1 MWRLLPITLLR
12 FASAFPTNWN
22 GTTTC
27 PQDALYTSL
36 IGDGGEFC
44 SSVLEGSHCG
54 TGYSTPP
61 EYMRYNQT
69 QISSYCEC
77 VLTDSRA
84 VTTSAN
90 SSRETTGDVTVTTA
104 DSASQ
109 TESQSVSETQSELG
123 RPSPGGPSDSTS
135 MTTTK
140 GPVSTPTGSSNGTNP
155 TSSLGEVTG
164 NGTSASTSIES
175 QSVATGSRNATT
187 GSALSSGGSPS
198 GSTWMTATGTPT
210 PGSWSQT
217 RSAVSSSGE
226 ASGQVVSNSTSMTA
240 TGAPTSGSRN
250 QTQSTMSSEEA
261 SGEVASTPTSMATT
275 GTPGPMTS
283 SSWNNTLL
291 PWSSSGEPANQTPS
305 NTKPDDSRP
314 TTSVSWNETTPAL
327 SSSGEATGGSP
338 WNTPTGG
345 LTPTPSGTWNETR
358 SDSSLINRPWTRPAP
373 GNGTRSSATRATG
386 TATGGSWNTTDSRT
400 PMPTTK
406 GTVSSLSQAMN
417 NTWSTWP
424 LSPTTDVTSDL
435 NEPEM
440 TRSWSTPS
448 TWNTT
453 TSASLPW
460 PVPGTPTSGS
470 GGGGVSLPTVAPT
483 STFMGWN
490 SSVSLPTI
498 SWNASISLPTI
509 SWNSSISLP
518 TINSSLSLP
527 TVSWPSG
534 TLPFPSLPFPTPPF
548 PIPPMPTLS
557 NFIPSQTPSGSVA
570 PSGDTT
576 PSPSGSIDSVTAP
589 TSPTPTSA
597 PSGSFN
603 ETVSRWGNATTTGAS
618 EFPAVHYTHVTRT
631 AALSQETCHTLG
643 PDPEGDPTRRAL
655 LYNSRLREENVSIP
669 IPYIESVEF
678 ESEGLNPLYLTVRDE
693 QGGTYFVDI
702 SRRGQ
707 LSVFDPSGNSMSLDA
722 VGMHFSGPNCT
733 YHITI
738 EIKDMYEQIAD
749 LAGVQCAAIK
759 RKRRIEDMD
768 FKQVLYLED
777 QCGNPVAKSLKQ
789 YPQLLVGGTVCA
801 DIDVD
806 EEIGRWEFDCAFP
819 GAESGFL
826 RCQQAIKEDVLDV
839 ITVDPF
845 AGSCPDLSTVVTTLD
860 ATAQDILD
868 PDVLRKD
875 LGNEGLTDRQI
886 QEADAAV
893 VAYTKLWAALR
904 AFFSKQLTFSS
915 YGALETYVNVYN
927 TYRSFETD
935 ICQSLHVDEIPFD
948 LSLIAGATRIPSITS
963 LSWAPTRT
971 RPYNITIQDPSR
983 MACCP
988 GGRVAETKDDTCAYP
1003 REAIIEGTGCICG
1016 KNAEGLGVAFEW
1028 TECGNF
1034 VASCEADGDCEEG
1047 FMCLTGSCC
1056 GGGVCVD
1063 AFACSQN
1070 GTELVKF
1077 DGVI

>member
-1 MWRLLPITLLR
+1 
-12 FASAFPTNWN
+12 
-22 GTTTC
+22 
-27 PQDALYTSL
+27 
-36 IGDGGEFC
+36 
-44 SSVLEGSHCG
+44 
-54 TGYSTPP
+54 
-61 EYMRYNQT
+61 
-69 QISSYCEC
+69 
-77 VLTDSRA
+77 
-84 VTTSAN
+84 
-90 SSRETTGDVTVTTA
+90 
-104 DSASQ
+104 
-109 TESQSVSETQSELG
+109 
-123 RPSPGGPSDSTS
+123 
-135 MTTTK
+135 
-140 GPVSTPTGSSNGTNP
+140 
-155 TSSLGEVTG
+155 
-164 NGTSASTSIES
+164 
-175 QSVATGSRNATT
+175 
-187 GSALSSGGSPS
+187 
-198 GSTWMTATGTPT
+198 
-210 PGSWSQT
+210 
-217 RSAVSSSGE
+217 
-226 ASGQVVSNSTSMTA
+226 
-240 TGAPTSGSRN
+240 
-250 QTQSTMSSEEA
+250 
-261 SGEVASTPTSMATT
+261 
-275 GTPGPMTS
+275 
-283 SSWNNTLL
+283 
-291 PWSSSGEPANQTPS
+291 
-305 NTKPDDSRP
+305 
-314 TTSVSWNETTPAL
+314 
-327 SSSGEATGGSP
+327 
-338 WNTPTGG
+338 
-345 LTPTPSGTWNETR
+345 
-358 SDSSLINRPWTRPAP
+358 
-373 GNGTRSSATRATG
+373 
-386 TATGGSWNTTDSRT
+386 
-400 PMPTTK
+400 
-406 GTVSSLSQAMN
+406 
-417 NTWSTWP
+417 
-424 LSPTTDVTSDL
+424 
-435 NEPEM
+435 
-440 TRSWSTPS
+440 
-448 TWNTT
+448 
-453 TSASLPW
+453 
-460 PVPGTPTSGS
+460 
-470 GGGGVSLPTVAPT
+470 
-483 STFMGWN
+483 
-490 SSVSLPTI
+490 
-498 SWNASISLPTI
+498 
-509 SWNSSISLP
+509 
-518 TINSSLSLP
+518 
-527 TVSWPSG
+527 
-534 TLPFPSLPFPTPPF
+534 
-548 PIPPMPTLS
+548 MPTLS

-777 QCGNPVAKSLKQ
+777 QCGNPVDKSLKQ

-806 EEIGRWEFDCAFP
+806 EDIGRWEFDCAFP
-819 GAESGFL
+819 GVESGFL

-875 LGNEGLTDRQI
+875 LGNEGLNDRQI

-893 VAYTKLWAALR
+893 VAYTKLWTALR

-927 TYRSFETD
+927 TYRSFETA

-963 LSWAPTRT
+963 LSWAPTLT

-1034 VASCEADGDCEEG
+1034 VASFDYFHETC
-1047 FMCLTGSCC
+1047 FLTSI
-1056 GGGVCVD
+1056 VR
-1063 AFACSQN
+1063 F
-1070 GTELVKF
+1070 LVSSSSRDVTNECTLLKSTKWCIASSFDVKQTFTSHHKSNHNKF
-1077 DGVI
+1077 YCTKDIVKRWT

>member
-1 MWRLLPITLLR
+1 
-12 FASAFPTNWN
+12 
-22 GTTTC
+22 
-27 PQDALYTSL
+27 
-36 IGDGGEFC
+36 
-44 SSVLEGSHCG
+44 
-54 TGYSTPP
+54 
-61 EYMRYNQT
+61 
-69 QISSYCEC
+69 
-77 VLTDSRA
+77 
-84 VTTSAN
+84 
-90 SSRETTGDVTVTTA
+90 
-104 DSASQ
+104 
-109 TESQSVSETQSELG
+109 
-123 RPSPGGPSDSTS
+123 
-135 MTTTK
+135 
-140 GPVSTPTGSSNGTNP
+140 
-155 TSSLGEVTG
+155 
-164 NGTSASTSIES
+164 
-175 QSVATGSRNATT
+175 
-187 GSALSSGGSPS
+187 
-198 GSTWMTATGTPT
+198 
-210 PGSWSQT
+210 
-217 RSAVSSSGE
+217 
-226 ASGQVVSNSTSMTA
+226 
-240 TGAPTSGSRN
+240 
-250 QTQSTMSSEEA
+250 
-261 SGEVASTPTSMATT
+261 
-275 GTPGPMTS
+275 
-283 SSWNNTLL
+283 
-291 PWSSSGEPANQTPS
+291 
-305 NTKPDDSRP
+305 
-314 TTSVSWNETTPAL
+314 
-327 SSSGEATGGSP
+327 
-338 WNTPTGG
+338 
-345 LTPTPSGTWNETR
+345 
-358 SDSSLINRPWTRPAP
+358 
-373 GNGTRSSATRATG
+373 
-386 TATGGSWNTTDSRT
+386 
-400 PMPTTK
+400 MPTTQ
-406 GTVSSLSQAMN
+406 GTVSSFSQAVN

-424 LSPTTDVTSDL
+424 FSPTTDVTSDL
-435 NEPEM
+435 NEPGM
-440 TRSWSTPS
+440 TRSWSTRS

-470 GGGGVSLPTVAPT
+470 GEGVSLPTVAPT
-483 STFMGWN
+483 STFVGWN

-509 SWNSSISLP
+509 NSSISLP
-518 TINSSLSLP
+518 TI
-527 TVSWPSG
+527 SWPSG

-548 PIPPMPTLS
+548 PIPSLPTLS
-557 NFIPSQTPSGSVA
+557 DFIPSQTPSGSVA

-576 PSPSGSIDSVTAP
+576 SSPSGSIDSVTAP
-589 TSPTPTSA
+589 TSPTPTAA

-603 ETVSRWGNATTTGAS
+603 ETVSRWANATTTGVS

-643 PDPEGDPTRRAL
+643 PDPEGDATRRAL

-722 VGMHFSGPNCT
+722 VGIHFSGPNCT

-759 RKRRIEDMD
+759 RKRRMEDMD

-777 QCGNPVAKSLKQ
+777 QCGNPVDKSLKQ

-845 AGSCPDLSTVVTTLD
+845 GGSCPDLSTVVTTLD

-875 LGNEGLTDRQI
+875 LGNEGLTGKQV

-893 VAYTKLWAALR
+893 AAYTKLWTALR

-1016 KNAEGLGVAFEW
+1016 KTSKGLGVAFEW

-1034 VASCEADGDCEEG
+1034 IASCEADGDCDEG

-1077 DGVI
+1077 NGVI

>member
-1 MWRLLPITLLR
+1 MWRLLPIALLR
-12 FASAFPTNWN
+12 LASAFPTNWN

-36 IGDGGEFC
+36 IGDSGKFC

-54 TGYSTPP
+54 TRYSTPP

-77 VLTDSRA
+77 ILTDSGA

-90 SSRETTGDVTVTTA
+90 SSRESTGDITVTTA

-109 TESQSVSETQSELG
+109 TGSQSVSETQSEMG
-123 RPSPGGPSDSTS
+123 GPGGPSDSTS
-135 MTTTK
+135 TATTE
-140 GPVSTPTGSSNGTNP
+140 GPRSTPTSFSNRTDP
-155 TSSLGEVTG
+155 ASSLGEATG
-164 NGTSASTSIES
+164 SGTSAATSNES
-175 QSVATGSRNATT
+175 QSVTTDSRNATT
-187 GSALSSGGSPS
+187 GSALSSFGGSPS
-198 GSTWMTATGTPT
+198 GSTWTTTTGTPT
-210 PGSWSQT
+210 PGSWNQT
-217 RSAVSSSGE
+217 RSVVSSE
-226 ASGQVVSNSTSMTA
+226 EPSGQVASNSTSMT
-240 TGAPTSGSRN
+240 
-250 QTQSTMSSEEA
+250 
-261 SGEVASTPTSMATT
+261 TT

-283 SSWNNTLL
+283 GSWNNTLL
-291 PWSSSGEPANQTPS
+291 PWSSSGETASQSPS

-314 TTSVSWNETTPAL
+314 TTSVSWNSTWPAL
-327 SSSGEATGGSP
+327 PSSGEATGGSP
-338 WNTPTGG
+338 WNTPTDG
-345 LTPTPSGTWNETR
+345 LTPTASGTWNETR
-358 SDSSLINRPWTRPAP
+358 SASSSINRPWTRPAP
-373 GNGTRSSATRATG
+373 GNSTRSSTIRATP
-386 TATGGSWNTTDSRT
+386 TGGSWNTTDPRT
-400 PMPTTK
+400 PMPTTP
-406 GTVSSLSQAMN
+406 GTVSSFSQVVN

-435 NEPEM
+435 NEPGM
-440 TRSWSTPS
+440 TRSWSTRS
-448 TWNTT
+448 TWNT
-453 TSASLPW
+453 SSSGLLPW

-470 GGGGVSLPTVAPT
+470 GGGVSLPTVAPT
-483 STFMGWN
+483 STFVGWN

-509 SWNSSISLP
+509 NSSISLP
-518 TINSSLSLP
+518 TI
-527 TVSWPSG
+527 SWPSG
-534 TLPFPSLPFPTPPF
+534 TLPFPSLPFP
-548 PIPPMPTLS
+548 IPPLPTLS
-557 NFIPSQTPSGSVA
+557 DFIPSQTPSGSVA

-576 PSPSGSIDSVTAP
+576 SSASGSIDSVTAP

-643 PDPEGDPTRRAL
+643 PDPEGDATGRAL

-722 VGMHFSGPNCT
+722 VGIHFSGPNCT

-759 RKRRIEDMD
+759 RKRRMEDMD
-768 FKQVLYLED
+768 FKQVLYLKD
-777 QCGNPVAKSLKQ
+777 QCGNPVDKSLKQ

-819 GAESGFL
+819 GSESGFL

-845 AGSCPDLSTVVTTLD
+845 GGSCPDLSTVVTTLD

-875 LGNEGLTDRQI
+875 LGNEGLTERQV

-893 VAYTKLWAALR
+893 VAYTKLWTALR

-963 LSWAPTRT
+963 LSWAPTRA
-971 RPYNITIQDPSR
+971 RPYNITIQDPTR

-988 GGRVAETKDDTCAYP
+988 GGRVAETKDGTCAYP

-1016 KNAEGLGVAFEW
+1016 KNSEGLGVAFEW

-1034 VASCEADGDCEEG
+1034 VASCELDGDCDDG

>member
-1 MWRLLPITLLR
+1 
-12 FASAFPTNWN
+12 
-22 GTTTC
+22 
-27 PQDALYTSL
+27 
-36 IGDGGEFC
+36 
-44 SSVLEGSHCG
+44 
-54 TGYSTPP
+54 
-61 EYMRYNQT
+61 
-69 QISSYCEC
+69 
-77 VLTDSRA
+77 
-84 VTTSAN
+84 
-90 SSRETTGDVTVTTA
+90 
-104 DSASQ
+104 
-109 TESQSVSETQSELG
+109 
-123 RPSPGGPSDSTS
+123 
-135 MTTTK
+135 
-140 GPVSTPTGSSNGTNP
+140 
-155 TSSLGEVTG
+155 
-164 NGTSASTSIES
+164 
-175 QSVATGSRNATT
+175 
-187 GSALSSGGSPS
+187 
-198 GSTWMTATGTPT
+198 
-210 PGSWSQT
+210 
-217 RSAVSSSGE
+217 
-226 ASGQVVSNSTSMTA
+226 
-240 TGAPTSGSRN
+240 
-250 QTQSTMSSEEA
+250 
-261 SGEVASTPTSMATT
+261 
-275 GTPGPMTS
+275 
-283 SSWNNTLL
+283 
-291 PWSSSGEPANQTPS
+291 
-305 NTKPDDSRP
+305 
-314 TTSVSWNETTPAL
+314 
-327 SSSGEATGGSP
+327 
-338 WNTPTGG
+338 
-345 LTPTPSGTWNETR
+345 
-358 SDSSLINRPWTRPAP
+358 
-373 GNGTRSSATRATG
+373 
-386 TATGGSWNTTDSRT
+386 
-400 PMPTTK
+400 MPTTQ
-406 GTVSSLSQAMN
+406 GTVSSFSQADN

-424 LSPTTDVTSDL
+424 LTPTTDVTSDL
-435 NEPEM
+435 NEPGM
-440 TRSWSTPS
+440 TRSWSTRS
-448 TWNTT
+448 TWNT
-453 TSASLPW
+453 SSSGSLPW

-483 STFMGWN
+483 STFVGWN

-509 SWNSSISLP
+509 NSSISLP
-518 TINSSLSLP
+518 TI
-527 TVSWPSG
+527 SWPSG

-548 PIPPMPTLS
+548 PIPPLPTLS
-557 NFIPSQTPSGSVA
+557 DFIPSQTPSGSVA

-576 PSPSGSIDSVTAP
+576 SSASGSIDSVTAP

-618 EFPAVHYTHVTRT
+618 EFPAVHYTHVTRI

-643 PDPEGDPTRRAL
+643 PDPEGDATRRAL

-702 SRRGQ
+702 PRRGQ

-722 VGMHFSGPNCT
+722 VGIHFSGPNCT

-759 RKRRIEDMD
+759 RKRRMEDMG

-777 QCGNPVAKSLKQ
+777 QCDNPVDKSLKQ

-819 GAESGFL
+819 GSESGFL

-845 AGSCPDLSTVVTTLD
+845 GGSCPDLSTVVTTLD

-875 LGNEGLTDRQI
+875 LGNEGLTERQV

-893 VAYTKLWAALR
+893 VAYTKLWTALR

-915 YGALETYVNVYN
+915 YGALETYVNVYS

-988 GGRVAETKDDTCAYP
+988 GGRVAETKNGTCAYP

-1016 KNAEGLGVAFEW
+1016 KNSEGLGVAFEW